1 MIKYYVI
8 GGVIIKK
15 ILWVSRHTMTNEQR
29 ADLDRIYTKCEIIQF
44 DETINDVTVLLEFN
58 ADVYAVVLPLDLVA
72 HLKIS
77 TSADIIQPVSGRVK
91 SEKLILNNATG
102 KYENEYVYKHLYWQ
116 LIKKCEIETER
127 L

>member
-1 MIKYYVI
+1 MVKYYVI

-29 ADLDRIYTKCEIIQF
+29 DDLDRIYTKCEIIQF

>member
-1 MIKYYVI
+1 
-8 GGVIIKK
+8 
-15 ILWVSRHTMTNEQR
+15 MTNEQK
-29 ADLDRIYTKCEIIQF
+29 ADLDRIYIKYEIIQF
-44 DETINDVTVLLEFN
+44 DETISDVTVLLEFN

-72 HLKIS
+72 HMKKS
-77 TSADIIQPVSGRVK
+77 TSADIIQPVSGRIK
-91 SEKLILNNATG
+91 SGKLILNNATG

>member
-29 ADLDRIYTKCEIIQF
+29 DDLDRIYTKCEIIQF

>member
-1 MIKYYVI
+1 
-8 GGVIIKK
+8 
-15 ILWVSRHTMTNEQR
+15 MTNEQR
-29 ADLDRIYTKCEIIQF
+29 DDLDRIYTKCEIIQF